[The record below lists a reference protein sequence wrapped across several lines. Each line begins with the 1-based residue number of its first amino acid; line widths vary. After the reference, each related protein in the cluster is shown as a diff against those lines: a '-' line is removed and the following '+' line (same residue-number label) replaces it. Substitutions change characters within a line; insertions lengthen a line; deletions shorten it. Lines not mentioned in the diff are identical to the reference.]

1 MTFLILRPKY
11 GPWTDLSSDS
21 DSKNRHSMGRILRG
35 WQHFDIDDPIALKNV
50 TWSDCGLISLKLPF
64 YDPSM
69 ISLSGIPGLP
79 SFRTAASP
87 ESETPCPDGGRG
99 SSIPVFYCKVKIV
112 TQSRFWW
119 YLSNIC
125 LYSYLFTYFFT
136 YCTYK
141 NKNTLF
147 D

>member
-1 MTFLILRPKY
+1 MTFPILRPKY

-69 ISLSGIPGLP
+69 ISLSGKLGPP
-79 SFRTAASP
+79 SFRTTVSP
-87 ESETPCPDGGRG
+87 DGVSPCPDGEGR
-99 SSIPVFYCKVKIV
+99 SSIPVFYCKAKIA
-112 TQSRFWW
+112 TQSCLGWFS
-119 YLSNIC
+119 SNIC
-125 LYSYLFTYFFT
+125 LYSNLKLFYLLY
-136 YCTYK
+136 
-141 NKNTLF
+141 LL
-147 D
+147 